1 MKLSKREKFLLYF
14 LLCFILV
21 MAGLFLFFLP
31 SMEARNNV
39 DSEYEM
45 AKARLSSLQST
56 IDQYGDLDT
65 AIEDTNKQIDEIK
78 SKFYKPMPNEDVD
91 RLLKDKLLLHNMT
104 PITLSISEPS
114 TIEMKHFNDSSTS
127 SNDSEA
133 IANPVSLINVSM
145 TINGTLPNLT
155 NLIDDIRTMEATQVG
170 SLSYS
175 ADSLDGQ
182 VTISFKLYVIE

>member
-114 TIEMKHFNDSSTS
+114 TIEMKNFNDSSTS